1 MVLDSYR
8 GKADKILIP
17 LSKLFIKL
25 NPNTISILSLIFAA
39 LAGIFYYFS
48 HYFLLLAFIF
58 IIFSALFDALDGKV
72 ARLRNVSSKKGDM
85 LDHVFDRYSDI
96 FIVLG
101 MTFSI
106 YGNVYFGLFAI
117 IGILLTSYMGT
128 QSQALGLKRN
138 YSGIAGRADRLIL
151 IIIFSLLQFFI
162 TLHFV
167 VYSIDIYATGILL
180 IWFGLA
186 GNINA
191 ITRFFDMYKNL

>member
-8 GKADKILIP
+8 KNADKFLNPITEKF
-17 LSKLFIKL
+17 SGM
-25 NPNTISILSLIFAA
+25 NPNTVSVLSLV
-39 LAGIFYYFS
+39 LAGLGGLSYYLG
-48 HYFLLLAFIF
+48 HYFLLLAFIL
-58 IIFSALFDALDGKV
+58 IILSALFDALDGKI
-72 ARLRNVSSKKGDM
+72 ARLKNISSKKGDM
-85 LDHVFDRYSDI
+85 LDHVFDRYSDM

-106 YGNVYFGLFAI
+106 YGNIYLGLFAI
-117 IGILLTSYMGT
+117 LGILLTSYMGT

-138 YSGIAGRADRLIL
+138 YSGIAGRADRLVL
-151 IIIFSLLQFFI
+151 IIIFALVQFFV
-162 TLHFV
+162 TAHFAL
-167 VYSIDIYATGILL
+167 YSVEIYATGILL

>member
-8 GKADKILIP
+8 KNADRFLDPITKKF
-17 LSKLFIKL
+17 SGM
-25 NPNTISILSLIFAA
+25 NPNVISILSLIFAA
-39 LAGIFYYFS
+39 MAGIFYYLS
-48 HYFLLLAFIF
+48 HYFLLLAFVL

-72 ARLRNVSSKKGDM
+72 ARLRNISSKKGDM

-151 IIIFSLLQFFI
+151 IIIFSLLQFFV

>member
-8 GKADKILIP
+8 KNADKFLDPITARF
-17 LSKLFIKL
+17 SKT
-25 NPNTISILSLIFAA
+25 NPNIISILSLIFAA
-39 LAGIFYYFS
+39 LAGISYYLS
-48 HYFLLLAFIF
+48 HYFLLLAFVF
-58 IIFSALFDALDGKV
+58 IILSALFDALDGKI
-72 ARLRNVSSKKGDM
+72 ARLRNLSSKKGDM

-138 YSGIAGRADRLIL
+138 YSGIAGRADRLLL
-151 IIIFSLLQFFI
+151 IIIVSIVQFFI
-162 TLHFV
+162 VAHFV
-167 VYSIDIYATGILL
+167 VYYVDIYATGLLL

>member
-8 GKADKILIP
+8 KNADTFLDPITRK
-17 LSKLFIKL
+17 LSGL
-25 NPNTISILSLIFAA
+25 NPNTISVLSLL
-39 LAGIFYYFS
+39 LAGFSGISYYLGN
-48 HYFLLLAFIF
+48 YFLLLAFVL
-58 IIFSALFDALDGKV
+58 IILSALFDALDGKI
-72 ARLRNVSSKKGDM
+72 ARLKNLSSKKGDL

-106 YGNVYFGLFAI
+106 YGNIYLGLFAI
-117 IGILLTSYMGT
+117 LGILLTSYMGT

-138 YSGIAGRADRLIL
+138 YSGIAGRADRLVL
-151 IIIFSLLQFFI
+151 MIIIAIIQFFV
-162 TLHFV
+162 TEHFAI
-167 VYSIDIYATGILL
+167 YSIEIYATGILL

-191 ITRFFDMYKNL
+191 ITRFVDMYKNL

>member
-1 MVLDSYR
+1 MVLNSYR
-8 GKADKILIP
+8 KNADKFLDP
-17 LSKLFIKL
+17 LTKKFSKS
-25 NPNTISILSLIFAA
+25 NPNIISILSLVFAA
-39 LAGIFYYFS
+39 LAGIFYYLS

-72 ARLRNVSSKKGDM
+72 ARLRNIQSSKGDM

-96 FIVLG
+96 FIILG

-106 YGNVYFGLFAI
+106 YGNVYLGLFAI

-128 QSQALGLKRN
+128 QSQALGLKRD
-138 YSGIAGRADRLIL
+138 YSGIAGRADRLVL

-162 TLHFV
+162 TSHFI
-167 VYSIDIYATGILL
+167 VYSVDMYVTGLLL

-191 ITRFFDMYKNL
+191 ITRFFDMYKSL

>member
-8 GKADKILIP
+8 KKADRFLDPITKKFSGI
-17 LSKLFIKL
+17 
-25 NPNTISILSLIFAA
+25 NPNTISILSLVFAA
-39 LAGIFYYFS
+39 LAGIFYYLS

-58 IIFSALFDALDGKV
+58 IIFSALFDALDGKI
-72 ARLRNVSSKKGDM
+72 ARLKNISSKKGDM
-85 LDHVFDRYSDI
+85 LDHVFDRYSDM
-96 FIVLG
+96 FIILG

-117 IGILLTSYMGT
+117 LGILLTSYMGT

-151 IIIFSLLQFFI
+151 IIIFSLIQFFVSS
-162 TLHFV
+162 HFSI
-167 VYSIDIYATGILL
+167 YSIDIYATGILL

-186 GNINA
+186 GNITA